1 MKMSKENPY
10 RYSGKN
16 ERTTMDDSDAM
27 YKEAVQRA
35 QSRALIL
42 QSLQA
47 NYQNEKKNQ
56 TQKPNNPKSKTPQK
70 QLEKQKPVT
79 DINSKKRKESSESS
93 TKQSESDSNKKR
105 RQSTPGKSGF
115 QDTVDQSINIL
126 LKVADT
132 SSDRNREY
140 FKENISNKTIVLQI
154 MKRKTGKNAEK
165 ANKMKRQQQ
174 GTQKLSNRQMKKK
187 GLCNDLTKSDYSS
200 EELLVL
206 NQVFVHYLS
215 HLVESCTNS
224 QQLQM
229 RLGSMEMIGAEVL
242 IVDAVWG
249 YRECIGV
256 SGIVVGQ
263 SEELVFLYNYN
274 FKKGDDKQVVND
286 DNQTE
291 EYQLSETIENVDQI
305 RNDENE
311 VAHENQEHQQQNQQ
325 EQTKKQK
332 KRKLFTKEWIQQQTV
347 LKFRK
352 KDISLAISFP
362 GSTSSSFQSLP
373 LVTNE
378 KKKKCFYPHL
388 MEVEESFPSKNMKE
402 LINFFHECRTEGKS
416 SESDDSG
423 FFIVDGS
430 EQKNEEGEEANKNNL
445 TEENETTE
453 ETKDK
458 TVRKVFILR
467 GKSLTPVVR

>member
-1 MKMSKENPY
+1 
-10 RYSGKN
+10 
-16 ERTTMDDSDAM
+16 MDDSDAM

-56 TQKPNNPKSKTPQK
+56 TQKSNNPKSKAPQK
-70 QLEKQKPVT
+70 QQEKQKPVT
-79 DINSKKRKESSESS
+79 DAISKKRKEGGESS

-140 FKENISNKTIVLQI
+140 FKENISNKTIVLQT

-174 GTQKLSNRQMKKK
+174 GTKKLSNRQMKKK
-187 GLCNDLTKSDYSS
+187 GLCNYLTKSDYST

-206 NQVFVHYLS
+206 NQVFIHYLS

-263 SEELVFLYNYN
+263 SEELIFVYNYN
-274 FKKGDDKQVVND
+274 FKKEDKQVADNN
-286 DNQTE
+286 NQTE
-291 EYQLSETIENVDQI
+291 DYQPSEPIETVDQN
-305 RNDENE
+305 RNDDKEVPNE
-311 VAHENQEHQQQNQQ
+311 RQENQQLHQQ

-362 GSTSSSFQSLP
+362 GSTSSSSFQSLP

-388 MEVEESFPSKNMKE
+388 MEVEESFPSKTMKE

-416 SESDDSG
+416 TESDGNG

-430 EQKNEEGEEANKNNL
+430 EQKNEEGEEENTNKLAEENDT
-445 TEENETTE
+445 TEEN
-453 ETKDK
+453 KKK
-458 TVRKVFILR
+458 TARKVFILR
-467 GKSLTPVVR
+467 GKNLTPVVR